1 MVLHILEHAFLDS
14 IKILPFIFLMYLIIE
29 YFEHK
34 NNTGLS
40 HLLMRSKRFGPIYG
54 AFLGSIPQCG
64 FSVIAAD
71 LFSRKAVTAGT
82 LIAIFVA
89 TSDEAVPIM
98 LSHPQKAYLVTHII
112 GVKIVIAIICGV
124 LIDLFYKHHHHN
136 VCHKEEHHEHFHG
149 NCESCDDGIL
159 KSAILH
165 SVKIFAFVFV
175 ATFIFTW
182 LIETVGEETL
192 ASLLL
197 KNSVIQPFISAL
209 IGLVPNCAAS
219 VILTEAFLAGT
230 ISFGSLIAG
239 LSSGAGVGIL
249 LLFKKNNNTIQSL
262 GIVGTLYII
271 GALSGVI
278 LQYLLN

>member
-1 MVLHILEHAFLDS
+1 MLHILEHAFWDS
-14 IKILPFIFLMYLIIE
+14 IKILPFIFLMYLLIE

-40 HLLMRSKRFGPIYG
+40 HLLMKSKRLGPVYG
-54 AFLGSIPQCG
+54 ALLGSIPQCG

-71 LFSRKAVTAGT
+71 LFSKKAVTAGT
-82 LIAIFVA
+82 LIAIFIA
-89 TSDEAVPIM
+89 TSDEAVPII
-98 LSHPQKAYLVTHII
+98 LSHPQKAYLVAAVI
-112 GVKIVIAIICGV
+112 GVKIIIAIICGI
-124 LIDLFYKHHHHN
+124 LIDIFYKNKEPKN
-136 VCHKEEHHEHFHG
+136 VCHKEEHHDHFHG

-165 SVKIFAFVFV
+165 TVKIFAFVFI
-175 ATFIFTW
+175 ATLILTW
-182 LIETVGEETL
+182 LLESVGEDAL
-192 ASLLL
+192 SSYLM
-197 KNSVIQPFISAL
+197 KNSAIQPFVAAL

-219 VILTEAFLAGT
+219 VILTQTFLAGA

-249 LLFKKNNNTIQSL
+249 LLFKKNSNIKQSL
-262 GIVGTLYII
+262 GIIAILYII

-278 LQYLLN
+278 LQWLMN

>member
-1 MVLHILEHAFLDS
+1 MLHVLEHTFLDS
-14 IKILPFIFLMYLIIE
+14 IKILPFIFLMYLLIE

-40 HLLMRSKRFGPIYG
+40 HLLMKSKKFGPVYG
-54 AFLGSIPQCG
+54 ALLGSIPQCG

-71 LFSRKAVTAGT
+71 LFSKKAVTMGT

-89 TSDEAVPIM
+89 TSDEAVPII
-98 LSHPQKAYLVTHII
+98 LSHPQKAYLVAEVI
-112 GVKIVIAIICGV
+112 GIKVIIAIICGV
-124 LIDLFYKHHHHN
+124 LIDLFYKNRTEN

-165 SVKIFAFVFV
+165 TVKIFVFVFI
-175 ATFIFTW
+175 ATFILTW
-182 LIETVGEETL
+182 LLESVGEEAL
-192 ASLLL
+192 ASYLM
-197 KNSVIQPFISAL
+197 KNSAVQPFVAAL

-219 VILTEAFLAGT
+219 VILTQAFLADAIT
-230 ISFGSLIAG
+230 FGSLIAG
-239 LSSGAGVGIL
+239 LSAGAGVGVL
-249 LLFKKNNNTIQSL
+249 LLFKKNNNLKQSL
-262 GIVGTLYII
+262 GIIAILYII

-278 LQYLLN
+278 LQWLM

>member
-1 MVLHILEHAFLDS
+1 MLHVFEHAFLDS
-14 IKILPFIFLMYLIIE
+14 IKILPFIFLMYLLIE

-40 HLLMRSKRFGPIYG
+40 HLLMKSKRLGPVYG
-54 AFLGSIPQCG
+54 ALLGSIPQCG

-71 LFSRKAVTAGT
+71 LFSKKAVTAGT
-82 LIAIFVA
+82 LIAIFIA
-89 TSDEAVPIM
+89 TSDEAVPII
-98 LSHPQKAYLVTHII
+98 LSHPQKAYLVAAVI
-112 GVKIVIAIICGV
+112 GVKIIIAIICGI
-124 LIDLFYKHHHHN
+124 LIDIFYKNKGPKN
-136 VCHKEEHHEHFHG
+136 VCHKEEHHDHFHG

-165 SVKIFAFVFV
+165 TVKIFAFVFI
-175 ATFIFTW
+175 ATLILTW
-182 LIETVGEETL
+182 LLESVGEDAL
-192 ASLLL
+192 SSYLM
-197 KNSVIQPFISAL
+197 KNSAIQPFVAAL

-219 VILTEAFLAGT
+219 VILTQTFLAGA

-249 LLFKKNNNTIQSL
+249 LLFKKNSNIKQSL
-262 GIVGTLYII
+262 GIIAILYII

-278 LQYLLN
+278 LQWLMN

>member
-1 MVLHILEHAFLDS
+1 MLHILEHAFWDS
-14 IKILPFIFLMYLIIE
+14 IKILPFIFLMYLLIE

-40 HLLMRSKRFGPIYG
+40 HLLMKSKRLGPVYG
-54 AFLGSIPQCG
+54 ALLGSIPQCG

-71 LFSRKAVTAGT
+71 LFSKKAVTAGT
-82 LIAIFVA
+82 LIAIFIA
-89 TSDEAVPIM
+89 TSDEAVPII
-98 LSHPQKAYLVTHII
+98 LSHPQKAYLVAAVI
-112 GVKIVIAIICGV
+112 GVKIIIAIICGI
-124 LIDLFYKHHHHN
+124 LIDIFYKNKGPKNICHN
-136 VCHKEEHHEHFHG
+136 EEHHDHFHG

-165 SVKIFAFVFV
+165 AVKIFAFVFI
-175 ATFIFTW
+175 ATLILTW
-182 LIETVGEETL
+182 LLESVGEDAL
-192 ASLLL
+192 SSYLM
-197 KNSVIQPFISAL
+197 KNSAIQPFVAAL

-219 VILTEAFLAGT
+219 VILTQTFLAGA

-249 LLFKKNNNTIQSL
+249 LLFKKNSNIKQSL
-262 GIVGTLYII
+262 GIIAILYII

-278 LQYLLN
+278 LQWLMN

>member
-1 MVLHILEHAFLDS
+1 MLHILEHAFLDS
-14 IKILPFIFLMYLIIE
+14 IKILPFIFLMYLLIE

-40 HLLMRSKRFGPIYG
+40 HLLMKSKRLGPLYG
-54 AFLGSIPQCG
+54 ALLGSIPQCG

-71 LFSRKAVTAGT
+71 LFSKKAVTAGT

-89 TSDEAVPIM
+89 TSDEAIPII
-98 LSHPQKAYLVTHII
+98 LSHPQKAYLVAEVIGIKII
-112 GVKIVIAIICGV
+112 IAIVCGI
-124 LIDLFYKHHHHN
+124 LIDLFYKHRSHN

-165 SVKIFAFVFV
+165 TVKIFVFVFV

-182 LIETVGEETL
+182 LIDMVGEQNL
-192 ASLLL
+192 SAYLM
-197 KNSVIQPFISAL
+197 KNSVVQPFVAAL

-219 VILTEAFLAGT
+219 VILTQAFLAGT
-230 ISFGSLIAG
+230 LSFGSLIAG

-249 LLFKKNNNTIQSL
+249 LLFKKNNNIKQSF
-262 GIVGTLYII
+262 GIVATLYII
-271 GALSGVI
+271 GALSGVL
-278 LQYLLN
+278 LQFLSI